1 VLHMLQRQRVD
12 PWRNNH
18 NPRSRCACVWMDD
31 AIITPL
37 FCNPSPPSFIYF
49 YLLLDMAI
57 LFLLLSFFWVM
68 LLSMPFFFFGI
79 TIPSFYFFYFFE
91 GYLETDHI
99 AHGVFIWWMD
109 GAY

>member
-1 VLHMLQRQRVD
+1 
-12 PWRNNH
+12 
-18 NPRSRCACVWMDD
+18 
-31 AIITPL
+31 
-37 FCNPSPPSFIYF
+37 
-49 YLLLDMAI
+49 
-57 LFLLLSFFWVM
+57 
-68 LLSMPFFFFGI
+68 MPFFFFGI